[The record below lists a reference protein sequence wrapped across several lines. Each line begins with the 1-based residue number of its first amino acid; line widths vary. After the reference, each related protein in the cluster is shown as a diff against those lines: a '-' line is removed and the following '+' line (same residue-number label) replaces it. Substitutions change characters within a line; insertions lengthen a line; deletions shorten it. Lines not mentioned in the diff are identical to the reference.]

1 MLLSICYYYV
11 CVRECVY
18 GLCVERVGESDVR
31 LFAASIVAP
40 RSLREA
46 PGEVR
51 AVY

>member
-1 MLLSICYYYV
+1 MCVVCERV
-11 CVRECVY
+11 CVRSVC
-18 GLCVERVGESDVR
+18 GERVGESDVR